1 MPPACTYYALM
12 APTMDCDL
20 DTSIPDW
27 IMEHPQTQAVF
38 DELGMD
44 TSCGGKSLRY
54 VCHHQ
59 GLSPQSVLERLQQ
72 VVDGD

>member
-1 MPPACTYYALM
+1 MCNALA

-27 IMEHPQTQAVF
+27 IMDHPQTQAVF

-54 VCHHQ
+54 VCHQH
-59 GLSPQSVLERLQQ
+59 GLSPPSVLERLQLI
-72 VVDGD
+72 VDGE